1 MNKEEFMK
9 TLEQSLENMD
19 SYEKKDI
26 LYDYEEHFRIGFEK
40 GKTAE
45 EIIKELGDP
54 KTIGKSYRASA
65 AVEDAMENPST
76 KNIRKAILAAL
87 ALGFF
92 NLVIVL
98 GPFLA
103 LAAVLISLFA
113 SAVAVFAAGIASIFA
128 VLFHPFLGSI
138 VAILGNPIA
147 IFLLGIGTTALG
159 ILFFIGVCY
168 LSKFFYRASIKYLKW
183 NINIITKQ

>member
-9 TLEQSLENMD
+9 ILKQSLSNMD
-19 SYEKKDI
+19 MYEKEDI

-40 GKTAE
+40 GKTEE

-54 KTIGKSYRASA
+54 KIIGKSYRASA
-65 AVEDAMENPST
+65 AVDDAVKNPST
-76 KNIRKAILAAL
+76 KNIGKAIFAAL

-98 GPFLA
+98 APFIGLTAA
-103 LAAVLISLFA
+103 LLGLFFAAIAIFI
-113 SAVAVFAAGIASIFA
+113 AGIASIFA
-128 VLFHPFLGSI
+128 IAFHPFFNSFI
-138 VAILGNPIA
+138 TIQCNAIAAIL
-147 IFLLGIGTTALG
+147 FSIGTIALG

-168 LSKFFYRASIKYLKW
+168 LSKLFYKVTIKYLKW
-183 NINIITKQ
+183 NINIITK

>member
-9 TLEQSLENMD
+9 TLKQSLGNVNASER
-19 SYEKKDI
+19 EDI

-40 GKTAE
+40 NKTEE

-54 KTIGKSYRASA
+54 KTIGKSYIASA
-65 AVEDAMENPST
+65 AVEDAIENPST
-76 KNIRKAILAAL
+76 KNIGKAILAAV

-98 GPFLA
+98 GPFIGLV
-103 LAAVLISLFA
+103 AVLISLFI
-113 SAVAVFAAGIASIFA
+113 AAIAIFIGGVASIFA
-128 VLFHPFLGSI
+128 AAFHPFFNSTVTI
-138 VAILGNPIA
+138 YGNPIA
-147 IFLLGIGTTALG
+147 VIFFGIGATALG

-168 LSKFFYRASIKYLKW
+168 LSKFFYKATIKYLKW
-183 NINIITKQ
+183 NINIITK